1 MPNVSDKS
9 IYDTLIKDDSYWWNN
24 PGKRKNV
31 QWEATTALRHWIC
44 RHVLDAGCGRGDLA
58 AHLAYN
64 HFRVTGCDVVDC
76 RFYIQRKNTANGKY
90 PIKFEQC
97 DLTEMPFSDDQ
108 FDAVVCVDV
117 IEHLYPDDVD
127 AALSEMLRVAP
138 RLYIRAACYPSHHGE
153 FRDLHRTL
161 ELPEQWNERLL
172 ELANIEEMRIEYKND
187 RTDRPI
193 FVARAERR

>member
-9 IYDTLIKDDSYWWNN
+9 IYETLIQDDSYWRNN
-24 PGKRKNV
+24 PGQRKDV
-31 QWEATTALRHWIC
+31 QREVVEALRHWNC
-44 RHVLDAGCGRGDLA
+44 RKILDAGCGRGDLSSYL
-58 AHLAYN
+58 AHRRFLV
-64 HFRVTGCDVVDC
+64 HGCDIVDS
-76 RFYIQRKNTANGKY
+76 RLYIQRQNDYINN
-90 PIKFEQC
+90 PMLFRQC
-97 DLTEMPFSDDQ
+97 DLANLDFGDDD

-117 IEHLYPDDVD
+117 IEHLYPEDVD

-138 RLYIRAACYPSHHGE
+138 YLYIRAACYPSHHGE

-161 ELPEQWNERLL
+161 ELPEQWNERLDKM
-172 ELANIEEMRIEYKND
+172 ANIEQMRIEYKND